1 MASVNANEWK
11 PSKLLA
17 GILALFLNAF
27 AFLYVNK
34 ARWFW
39 VYVIVTLIVAKAS
52 MGHYENPLL
61 QSLIHDGYLSIALA
75 LICIGHSV
83 YLAHY
88 YDADE
93 QRKWFARWYAVL
105 LIVIGV
111 FGLIGVVRLYVVAPF
126 QIPSSAMLPT
136 LTPGSHVL
144 VSKSGFGN
152 KTLFTSEIYQTE
164 SSVKLSRA
172 DIIVFRYPLDRD
184 ILYIKRVIG
193 LPGETIR
200 YENKQVFV
208 KPRCLPET
216 ESCAEYKALEL
227 TALPEH
233 TLSSPPLLIFQED
246 VGSQQHY
253 IAINMQR
260 EIPAHFYFNQPG
272 TPTTEWKVPANHYFV
287 MGDSR
292 DNSRDSRFWGFV
304 PEHDIVGRVI
314 YSW

>member
-39 VYVIVTLIVAKAS
+39 VYVIVTLIVATAT

-111 FGLIGVVRLYVVAPF
+111 FGLIGAVRLYVVAPF

-172 DIIVFRYPLDRD
+172 DVIVFRYPLDRD

-208 KPRCLPET
+208 KPRCLPEA
-216 ESCAEYKALEL
+216 ESCAEFKALEL

-233 TLSSPPLLIFQED
+233 TLSSSPLLIFQED
-246 VGSQQHY
+246 LGSRQHN

-272 TPTTEWKVPANHYFV
+272 TPNTEWKVPANHYFV

-304 PEHDIVGRVI
+304 PEQDIVGRVI

>member
-11 PSKLLA
+11 PSKLLTV
-17 GILALFLNAF
+17 ILALFLNAF

-39 VYVIVTLIVAKAS
+39 VYVIVTLIVATAS
-52 MGHYENPLL
+52 MAHYENPLL
-61 QSLIHDGYLSIALA
+61 QLLAQNGYLSIALA
-75 LICIGHSV
+75 LICTGHSL
-83 YLAHY
+83 YLAHNY
-88 YDADE
+88 ADE
-93 QRKWFARWYAVL
+93 QRKWFARWYVVI

-111 FGLIGVVRLYVVAPF
+111 FGLIGVVRLYVVSPF

-144 VSKSGFGN
+144 VSKPGFAN

-164 SSVKLSRA
+164 SFIVPYRG
-172 DIIVFRYPLDRD
+172 DVIVFRYPLERD

-208 KPRCLPET
+208 KPRCLPEA
-216 ESCAEYKALEL
+216 ESCAEFKALDL
-227 TALPEH
+227 IALPEH
-233 TLSSPPLLIFQED
+233 TLSSSPLLIFQED
-246 VGSQQHY
+246 LSSHQHN

-272 TPTTEWKVPANHYFV
+272 TPNTEWKVPANHYFV

-304 PEHDIVGRVI
+304 PEYDIVGRVI